1 MSIAENL
8 VKNTPMEVTE
18 ADSSPSAAMNHTLKT
33 QKADA
38 TAQTAANRSVG
49 GGRKKKY
56 NQRGGSGIIIPQ
68 AANTGGSSKAA
79 NAGLKQNFTAIT
91 QAGANAEYDKAPQVG
106 GRKKRRRT
114 KRRRTKRKRIKRKK
128 RKTRR
133 RKSKKRRRKRRKT
146 RRKNRK

>member
-8 VKNTPMEVTE
+8 VKQTPMEVTE

-33 QKADA
+33 QKI
-38 TAQTAANRSVG
+38 TNKNQTEANRSVG

-68 AANTGGSSKAA
+68 AANTESSEAA